1 MLAPL
6 VPFLLFL
13 TFPIVQTTSLSI
25 PKNGIGIISKLLQ
38 NQVSVHTY
46 GLKTVWLYIGND
58 RNLNTPSKAS
68 YSMKEFLPALIQESD
83 CFLFPVIMGN
93 FGKEIR
99 SKHRNFHSFIFLA
112 VLNAPQ
118 EMEEFIQTNGNNRRD
133 RFIFIGTEPKLP
145 QFFRRNVI
153 KGLKDKVGLTIPPRL
168 TLPHHLLL
176 DPLIHSPTGEMVNIP
191 VPLKDVDFSQII
203 KIGPLMCRN
212 FRGRHLKI
220 TGSLLP
226 TWLYRV
232 SDPESPQGLQ
242 HDGSNYR
249 IFVEAAAKFNF
260 TFDLDAPPGKEYAM
274 RYPNGTWGGQ
284 TGDLFYTERGYTNS
298 IYLGQIYGLNV
309 IVDYASTID
318 PAHLMFFSGHA
329 KMESNSESFLLP
341 YQRDVWI
348 GVIGVYFAIT
358 LSKVPLSVRGIVGLW
373 LILTIVTGTGYRCNL
388 ASFLSVPKI
397 LSVPRT
403 FAELH
408 ADPEYQIILNNV
420 GVPEVLFFQEN
431 ENPEDDL
438 HPLGWNKIVRSAAY
452 GALTIN
458 TRLEPFMASTDVAM
472 LVPMS
477 VAFVK
482 DSILVDA
489 FMPWTAEALFHFKLK
504 GKANV
509 ANMNKTDHLY
519 KALKGFENSIA
530 SLSSLKPF
538 DLGNVKIPFVA
549 LIFGLFVS
557 FLAFLAELSYSRWS
571 KRIKKAKGIA
581 NVPAKKEEAV
591 RIFVESQL

>member
-348 GVIGVYFAIT
+348 GVIGVYFAIST
-358 LSKVPLSVRGIVGLW
+358 TVFCLLVPKPWTENDEGTFLSKQ
-373 LILTIVTGTGYRCNL
+373 C
-388 ASFLSVPKI
+388 
-397 LSVPRT
+397 
-403 FAELH
+403 H
-408 ADPEYQIILNNV
+408 
-420 GVPEVLFFQEN
+420 
-431 ENPEDDL
+431 
-438 HPLGWNKIVRSAAY
+438 
-452 GALTIN
+452 
-458 TRLEPFMASTDVAM
+458 
-472 LVPMS
+472 
-477 VAFVK
+477 
-482 DSILVDA
+482 
-489 FMPWTAEALFHFKLK
+489 
-504 GKANV
+504 
-509 ANMNKTDHLY
+509 
-519 KALKGFENSIA
+519 
-530 SLSSLKPF
+530 
-538 DLGNVKIPFVA
+538 
-549 LIFGLFVS
+549 
-557 FLAFLAELSYSRWS
+557 
-571 KRIKKAKGIA
+571 
-581 NVPAKKEEAV
+581 
-591 RIFVESQL
+591 